1 MFVCIFLHN
10 LLEEELWLSIA
21 REAFLRAKKYK
32 HITGNL
38 TAKGNKKI
46 ETKMSGRIVKKRF
59 KDHLRMYDAL

>member
-1 MFVCIFLHN
+1 M
-10 LLEEELWLSIA
+10 
-21 REAFLRAKKYK
+21 RAKKYK

-38 TAKGNKKI
+38 RAKGNGKI